1 MGHNEEGSL
10 NIVTLL
16 LTGRATPY
24 LHNGVVY
31 VGDEDHYV
39 WQFDHPHP
47 HHSTV
52 NTYSSIPQALPQFGI
67 LARSSIGL
75 MILENDIKS
84 ASSSRQPGSR
94 LKTPNLPIWIAS
106 CCGHFGVLFN
116 SNRELLRNYHAEKR
130 FELHYY
136 TCAGCYVAMI
146 VDNRALEEP
155 PQMANQSNGG
165 NSSGGGSSGISG
177 SDVSASPIERL
188 IHTKW
193 DEAKV
198 TLKGPLPASM
208 SY

>member
-31 VGDEDHYV
+31 VGDEHHY
-39 WQFDHPHP
+39 
-47 HHSTV
+47 
-52 NTYSSIPQALPQFGI
+52 ALPQFGI

-75 MILENDIKS
+75 LILENDTKNAGS
-84 ASSSRQPGSR
+84 TRQPGSR

-136 TCAGCYVAMI
+136 TCAGCYVSMV

-155 PQMANQSNGG
+155 PLGSINQSNSGA
-165 NSSGGGSSGISG
+165 SGGGGGSGGSG
-177 SDVSASPIERL
+177 GGGGDVSSSPIERL

-198 TLKGPLPASM
+198 VLKGSLPASM